1 MPRLSLIVATC
12 KKFFLE
18 NLYLLTYKN
27 LKTIH
32 GLKSTFVK
40 KFKKTKQKN
49 REGTNCMHRNRG
61 NLTVGLKT
69 KTVEMVGIIFPRP
82 QPQNLR
88 FWE

>member
-32 GLKSTFVK
+32 GLKSTVVK

-49 REGTNCMHRNRG
+49 TIKNK
-61 NLTVGLKT
+61 LTTFSSEFVT
-69 KTVEMVGIIFPRP
+69 TVTGQVCGCVVVVKMGI
-82 QPQNLR
+82 
-88 FWE
+88 